1 MTFSATKTTRQCY
14 SQNQQFVLD
23 IVVFLLAIWTLRSL
37 AKKNQNKHDL
47 LRSLLYSLQSK
58 SLPVFYLNSALC
70 VCALYNNEMKA
81 RYCHQTHQSW
91 AIKLTAFCRTSLGN
105 ELAKDFCFQN
115 EIVCA
120 IVSIFLDESFLF
132 VYAII
137 LTLLYDR
144 FYFFISFFSPFR
156 WVSTFKLSFQK

>member
-1 MTFSATKTTRQCY
+1 M
-14 SQNQQFVLD
+14 
-23 IVVFLLAIWTLRSL
+23 
-37 AKKNQNKHDL
+37 
-47 LRSLLYSLQSK
+47 
-58 SLPVFYLNSALC
+58 PVFYLNSALCVC

-144 FYFFISFFSPFR
+144 FYFFISFFFSI
-156 WVSTFKLSFQK
+156 SLSFYIQIEFSKIIETKSKSLSQQIEVQSK

>member
-1 MTFSATKTTRQCY
+1 MLFTKSTVCLGHSCFSARDLNFAFSCENKQIKINMICWGHCCILCKVKVYRLL
-14 SQNQQFVLD
+14 FKFG
-23 IVVFLLAIWTLRSL
+23 IV
-37 AKKNQNKHDL
+37 
-47 LRSLLYSLQSK
+47 
-58 SLPVFYLNSALC
+58 C

-120 IVSIFLDESFLF
+120 IVYIFLDESFLF

-137 LTLLYDR
+137 LTLLYYR
-144 FYFFISFFSPFR
+144 FYFFISFFSI
-156 WVSTFKLSFQK
+156 SLSFYIQIEFSK